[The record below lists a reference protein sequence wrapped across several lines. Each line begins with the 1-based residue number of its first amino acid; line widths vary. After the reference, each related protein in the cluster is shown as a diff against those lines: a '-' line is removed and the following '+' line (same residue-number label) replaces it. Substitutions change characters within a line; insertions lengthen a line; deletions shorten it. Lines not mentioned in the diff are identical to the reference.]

1 MAETITPEPIFFR
14 GTEVQFGQ
22 YLPIPKHPRSST
34 AGSNNN
40 VLCLDIEGK
49 PSQTGSVIL
58 IQRGTNK
65 PTAAVRCFNC
75 LFTIT

>member
-1 MAETITPEPIFFR
+1 MEETVTPEPIFFH
-14 GTEVQFGQ
+14 GAEVKFEQHFE
-22 YLPIPKHPRSST
+22 IPKHPRSST